1 MELKRRSCSRLRVS
15 QVEQS
20 VKENWG
26 KKGNSIRRGGRR
38 EGKDETKERK
48 GEERRRSCS

>member
-20 VKENWG
+20 VKENWRKID
-26 KKGNSIRRGGRR
+26 KKRTRQRK
-38 EGKDETKERK
+38 EKERK
-48 GEERRRSCS
+48 EVAVDCMSAKLSKA